1 MENTSAVQKNII
13 KELLESKRIQ
23 IKETPVEKFVEL
35 FEKYADKVTRQK
47 FNTSTGI
54 YGRKVDTETNAVR
67 NKKALEE
74 EASRLIGE
82 SSDDS
87 DEDEKF
93 IEAKT
98 VKIES
103 TQPKKEKQEID
114 EGRFFWQQPQGIYPS
129 LQNQETK
136 IKIKIKPY
144 EEYVTAGGLPNRW
157 FDLVEKQFA
166 CVPGLSK
173 NQKLLALRQN
183 TGEIWDEK
191 IIGCRTFEEA
201 KRIILS
207 FPTRTKTI
215 LRQIDEAYKSTNQ
228 LLRLSLVDDTYGQI
242 SR

>member
-1 MENTSAVQKNII
+1 ME
-13 KELLESKRIQ
+13 
-23 IKETPVEKFVEL
+23 
-35 FEKYADKVTRQK
+35 
-47 FNTSTGI
+47 G
-54 YGRKVDTETNAVR
+54 
-67 NKKALEE
+67 
-74 EASRLIGE
+74 
-82 SSDDS
+82 
-87 DEDEKF
+87 
-93 IEAKT
+93 
-98 VKIES
+98 
-103 TQPKKEKQEID
+103 TQPKKEKQEIG

-166 CVPGLSK
+166 CVPGLSE

-191 IIGCRTFEEA
+191 IIGCRTFKEA

-242 SR
+242 SRWQTAHANVMRIKNTG